1 MPHKEEPTEFTPDQY
16 PPFPSSPD
24 FPAVELQ
31 TISLAKLLAH
41 DSEEETRV
49 FEACKGRGFFYLEL
63 AGPDEG
69 ETILNGAE
77 ELALVG
83 ERFMALQTEEKMKFT
98 PNKKELF
105 GYKMLGAT
113 NVDAKGTKDNAEFFN
128 VSKNDMIVSDDQM
141 RRKWPQAIMEKK
153 DLFAKYSRSA
163 HGIGMLV
170 MDVLARNLGI
180 DPEEIMKRHRIEE
193 HAGDHVRLTR
203 GPPRKTT
210 EMPEIQT
217 PSHTY
222 VFQSLPM
229 RCLGR
234 VY

>member
-1 MPHKEEPTEFTPDQY
+1 MPHKEEPTEFTPNQY
-16 PPFPSSPD
+16 PPFPSSPE
-24 FPAVELQ
+24 FPTVELQ

-41 DSEEETRV
+41 DSEEENRV

-63 AGPDEG
+63 AGPEEG
-69 ETILNGAE
+69 ETILNGAD

-83 ERFMALQTEEKMKFT
+83 ERFMSLSTEEKMKFT

-128 VSKNDMIVSDDQM
+128 VSKNDMIVPDDQM

-153 DLFAKYSRSA
+153 ELFAKYSRTA

-180 DPEEIMKRHRIEE
+180 DPEEIRKRHRIEE

-222 VFQSLPM
+222 VHPTLSM